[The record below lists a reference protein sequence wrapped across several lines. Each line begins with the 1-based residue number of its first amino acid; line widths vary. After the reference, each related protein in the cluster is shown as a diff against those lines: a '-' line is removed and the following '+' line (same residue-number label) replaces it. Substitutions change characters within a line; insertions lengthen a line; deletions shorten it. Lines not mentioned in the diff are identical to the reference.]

1 MDGDAASP
9 LTAHTVLHVGLTQL
23 PESRVE
29 PTALVL
35 VEAGCGVPQVWHE
48 QLVDG
53 ADRGHGSIKGCLYE
67 RKFTER
73 AHGYDKKLKLKMSKQ
88 GIYKGL
94 ENRAVD
100 PLFFLRIQIQIQ
112 LFFSIR
118 IQLSCFLIRIRI
130 ELK

>member
-88 GIYKGL
+88 GIYKWL

-100 PLFFLRIQIQIQ
+100 PLSFFADPNPDPAVFLYPDPAQ
-112 LFFSIR
+112 LLFDQDPDR
-118 IQLSCFLIRIRI
+118 A
-130 ELK
+130 